1 MRELQ
6 SAACSSQR
14 LSLGPGQS
22 SPKCHGVLSLV
33 SSTGTCMTTS
43 KSTSKSSG
51 VSGTLA
57 TGYPSQPEKAACQP
71 LADGACVA
79 SRHTV
84 VVGVLADLEG
94 HSVGIGFDLGYS
106 PVVRW
111 MWIPEGLRGLALR
124 WPSRLNA
131 SLVWSSPWWPA
142 VGSAHRTTQCQM
154 TPRPVLALCPQGAL
168 STCGRSGAAVAAGI
182 PRLPLP
188 HDAQLTQDWQAGV
201 GENGQGANSESRAL
215 IGFSEEQ
222 LDRLSVQVV
231 YR

>member
-1 MRELQ
+1 MPWRTVAGFFNRHVHDDVEVDLEVVW
-6 SAACSSQR
+6 SLGDPSHR
-14 LSLGPGQS
+14 LSITAREG
-22 SPKCHGVLSLV
+22 SL
-33 SSTGTCMTTS
+33 
-43 KSTSKSSG
+43 
-51 VSGTLA
+51 
-57 TGYPSQPEKAACQP
+57 ACQP

-188 HDAQLTQDWQAGV
+188 HDAQLAQDWQAGV